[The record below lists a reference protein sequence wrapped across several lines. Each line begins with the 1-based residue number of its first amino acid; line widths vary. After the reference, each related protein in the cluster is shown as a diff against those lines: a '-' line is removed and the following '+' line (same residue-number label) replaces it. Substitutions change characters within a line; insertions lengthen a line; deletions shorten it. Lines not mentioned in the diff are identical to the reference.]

1 VKPTAGQRVF
11 GVFNAASML
20 VFCILCI
27 YPLVLVTALSFNDG
41 VDAMRGG
48 IYLWPRVWSLEN
60 YRTILTENRILT
72 SALISIYRTV
82 AGASLAM
89 LLNACFAYA
98 LTKRDLPGRRVFT
111 WFILVPMYFSGGII
125 PYFLVC
131 KSLGLVNTLLVYVL
145 PAIFVPFYILL
156 IRVALLAMPASLEES
171 AKLDGAGYGTI
182 FLRIYFPLSGP
193 ILATVALLSGIGH
206 WNDWFDG
213 TVMVLT
219 SRLWPLQTLLLHTIQ
234 GADIMSFFKKRN
246 IAMTGSYLKKSKITV
261 ESLKMAM
268 LVLTVAPVVLL
279 YPFLQRYF
287 IKGIMLGSLKG

>member
-1 VKPTAGQRVF
+1 MKPTAGQRVF

-111 WFILVPMYFSGGII
+111 WFILSRTAANDSVSRRSLPHSLSAHSRTRLRSSSG
-125 PYFLVC
+125 
-131 KSLGLVNTLLVYVL
+131 
-145 PAIFVPFYILL
+145 
-156 IRVALLAMPASLEES
+156 
-171 AKLDGAGYGTI
+171 
-182 FLRIYFPLSGP
+182 
-193 ILATVALLSGIGH
+193 
-206 WNDWFDG
+206 
-213 TVMVLT
+213 
-219 SRLWPLQTLLLHTIQ
+219 
-234 GADIMSFFKKRN
+234 
-246 IAMTGSYLKKSKITV
+246 
-261 ESLKMAM
+261 
-268 LVLTVAPVVLL
+268 
-279 YPFLQRYF
+279 
-287 IKGIMLGSLKG
+287 